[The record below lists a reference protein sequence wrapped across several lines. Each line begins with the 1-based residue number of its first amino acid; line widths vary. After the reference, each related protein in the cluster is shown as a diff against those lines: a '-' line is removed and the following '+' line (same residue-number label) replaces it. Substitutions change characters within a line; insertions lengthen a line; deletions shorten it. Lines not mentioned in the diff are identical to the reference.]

1 MMKSGT
7 LIINPKPLFDFYHGK
22 DGIKSGSSY
31 TRSKCLQ
38 TRRLQIKISCSG
50 PTFLDA
56 SFFLLRQR
64 HLPNPNLNPNLNLN
78 IKANSDPNLNPNLN
92 PIP

>member
-1 MMKSGT
+1 MTSDDEVWQSHHQPQT
-7 LIINPKPLFDFYHGK
+7 SDFYHGK

-38 TRRLQIKISCSG
+38 TQRLQIEISSG

-56 SFFLLRQR
+56 SFFLLRQC
-64 HLPNPNLNPNLNLN
+64 HLPNPNLNLN
-78 IKANSDPNLNPNLN
+78 IKPNSDPNPNLN